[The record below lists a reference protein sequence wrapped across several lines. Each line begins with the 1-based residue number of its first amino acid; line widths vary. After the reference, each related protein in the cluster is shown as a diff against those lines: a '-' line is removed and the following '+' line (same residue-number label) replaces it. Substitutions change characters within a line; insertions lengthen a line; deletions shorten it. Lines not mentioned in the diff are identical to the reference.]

1 MTEENRNALVQRND
15 RLIRDV
21 IQKAE
26 KECKSAVALIAMYG
40 SFCTGRYSETSDLD
54 LFVLM
59 RNEDGY
65 KACVTFILDG
75 IGMDFYGVKWEW
87 LEEEANYTTPYL
99 AKLLDSKIVYCPE
112 NADRERFEAL
122 REKAQSILTAP
133 YTEDD
138 LHRAEAMFD
147 EAERLFA
154 KLMRERAFAQSR
166 KYAAGL
172 LNCLFGTICVL
183 NKQVFKLS
191 VRDRFT
197 ELEQMRF
204 VPRNFKAVT
213 EEVIRAGTVKDLRTA
228 AEKLMRAADDC
239 FAEARAVYALKAEK
253 KEPTPDDLK
262 GTLEEMV
269 SNWQHK
275 IHRAAK
281 EKDVFSAFDATA
293 NLQYILDEIGE
304 NFDIPA
310 FDLLEKFDAKDLS
323 AAAAQ
328 FDGALSLYAK
338 EYEKAGLKPNVFDS
352 IEAFE
357 KMYLG

>member
-1 MTEENRNALVQRND
+1 MTEENRNALMQRND

-122 REKAQSILTAP
+122 REKAKSILTAP

-138 LHRAEAMFD
+138 LHRAEAMFG

-154 KLMRERAFAQSR
+154 KLMRERTFAQSR

-213 EEVIRAGTVKDLRTA
+213 EEVIRAGTVKALRTA

-239 FAEARAVYALKAEK
+239 FAEARAVYAPKAEK

-262 GTLEEMV
+262 AR
-269 SNWQHK
+269 WK
-275 IHRAAK
+275 RW
-281 EKDVFSAFDATA
+281 
-293 NLQYILDEIGE
+293 
-304 NFDIPA
+304 
-310 FDLLEKFDAKDLS
+310 
-323 AAAAQ
+323 
-328 FDGALSLYAK
+328 
-338 EYEKAGLKPNVFDS
+338 
-352 IEAFE
+352 
-357 KMYLG
+357 

>member
-1 MTEENRNALVQRND
+1 MTEEKRNALMQRND

-26 KECKSAVALIAMYG
+26 KECKGAVALIAEYG

-54 LFVLM
+54 LFILM
-59 RNEDGY
+59 RNDDGY

-75 IGMDFYGVKWEW
+75 IGMDFYGMKWEW
-87 LEEEANYTTPYL
+87 LEEEANYGTPYL

-112 NADRERFEAL
+112 NADRARFEKL
-122 REKAQSILTAP
+122 REKAKSILAAP

-138 LHRAEAMFD
+138 LHRAEEMFG

-154 KLMRERAFAQSR
+154 KLMREKTFAQSR

-197 ELEQMRF
+197 EFEQMRF
-204 VPRNFKAVT
+204 VPEHFKDVT
-213 EEVIRAGTVKDLRTA
+213 EKVIRAGTVKDLRTA
-228 AEKLMRAADDC
+228 AEKLMCAADGC
-239 FAEARAVYALKAEK
+239 FEKARAVYAPKAEK
-253 KEPTPDDLK
+253 KAPTPDDLR

-275 IHRAAK
+275 IYRAAE
-281 EKDVFSAFDATA
+281 EKDVLSAFDATA
-293 NLQYILDEIGE
+293 NLQYMLDEIGE
-304 NFDIPA
+304 NLDIPA
-310 FDLLEKFDAKDLS
+310 FDLLEKFNAEDLP
-323 AAAAQ
+323 AAAAH
-328 FDGALSLYAK
+328 FDGALNLYAE
-338 EYEKAGLKPNVFDS
+338 EYEKVGLKPNVFDS

>member
-1 MTEENRNALVQRND
+1 MSVPHFAPETTLFDKDRETNMTEENRNALVQRND

-54 LFVLM
+54 LFILM

-75 IGMDFYGVKWEW
+75 VGMDFYGVKWEW

-138 LHRAEAMFD
+138 LHRAEAMFG
-147 EAERLFA
+147 EAERIFA

-213 EEVIRAGTVKDLRTA
+213 EEVIRAGTVKDLRAA
-228 AEKLMRAADDC
+228 AEKLMRAMSVTRGFWRSYLPLCC
-239 FAEARAVYALKAEK
+239 FCGSLKRTNRTAYC
-253 KEPTPDDLK
+253 
-262 GTLEEMV
+262 
-269 SNWQHK
+269 
-275 IHRAAK
+275 
-281 EKDVFSAFDATA
+281 VFS
-293 NLQYILDEIGE
+293 
-304 NFDIPA
+304 
-310 FDLLEKFDAKDLS
+310 
-323 AAAAQ
+323 
-328 FDGALSLYAK
+328 
-338 EYEKAGLKPNVFDS
+338 
-352 IEAFE
+352 
-357 KMYLG
+357 